1 MFKQLLL
8 KNNIRKEMYCFFLYF
23 NLRAALF
30 YLLPI
35 FKLAQEPSDHA
46 RQQTP
51 MLYDIETHTCPIRW
65 MLITK
70 SMTS

>member
-1 MFKQLLL
+1 MH
-8 KNNIRKEMYCFFLYF
+8 CFFILQFESGPFF
-23 NLRAALF
+23 N
-30 YLLPI
+30 LLPI